1 MLMSLANR
9 LRRREQDGFTLVE
22 LLIVMVLMGVVG
34 AVTLTSFV
42 TSARSAQH
50 ATERLDAI
58 NDLTP
63 AMQRMTRDL
72 RAASPLVI
80 DTGGAYTTKVGAE
93 FVRGGQKYRVDY
105 YVDGVGADARVLADR
120 YSVASDGTLTTIGTS
135 YLIAQVDNGASEPVF
150 AYYDNDNQQITCTDT
165 TQACRDEHVTAAR
178 IDVLLIRGVGDQDR
192 GIEYSTSINVRN
204 ARYGS

>member
-1 MLMSLANR
+1 MLMITD
-9 LRRREQDGFTLVE
+9 RRRRLDQEGFTLVE
-22 LLIVMVLMGVVG
+22 LLVVMMLMGVVG

-42 TSARSAQH
+42 TSARSAQL

-80 DTGGAYTTKVGAE
+80 DTGGAYTTRVGTE
-93 FVRGGQKYRVDY
+93 FVRGGVTYRTDY
-105 YVDGVGADARVLADR
+105 YVDGVGADAKVLADR
-120 YSVASDGTLTTIGTS
+120 YTVASNGDLTTIGTS
-135 YLIAQVDNGASEPVF
+135 HLIADVGNEAAQPVF
-150 AYYDNDNQQITCTDT
+150 TYYDNDAQQITCTGAT
-165 TQACRDEHVTAAR
+165 PECRDEHVTAAR
-178 IDVLLIRGVGDQDR
+178 LDVLLIRGVGDQTE
-192 GIEYSTSINVRN
+192 IEYRTSINVRN

>member
-1 MLMSLANR
+1 MLMTASDR
-9 LRRREQDGFTLVE
+9 LRHGEEAGFTLVE

-42 TSARSAQH
+42 SSARSAQL

-80 DTGGAYTTKVGAE
+80 DSGGDYTTKVGTE
-93 FVRGGQKYRVDY
+93 FVRGGVTYRTDY
-105 YVDGVGADARVLADR
+105 YVEGSGDDAKVLADR
-120 YSVASDGTLTTIGTS
+120 YTVESDGTLTTIGTS
-135 YLIAQVDNGASEPVF
+135 HLIADVDNDSSRPVF
-150 AYYDNDNQQITCTDT
+150 TYFDNDNQQITCTGA

-178 IDVLLIRGVGDQDR
+178 IDILLIRGVGEQST
-192 GIEYSTSINVRN
+192 GIEYATSVNIRN